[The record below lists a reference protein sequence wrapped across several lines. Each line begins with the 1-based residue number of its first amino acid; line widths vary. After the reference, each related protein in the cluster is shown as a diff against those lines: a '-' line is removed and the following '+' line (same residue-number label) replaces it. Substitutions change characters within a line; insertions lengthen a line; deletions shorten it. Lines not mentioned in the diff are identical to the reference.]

1 MVFTGYYLLFIGF
14 QLYCLRNQSKTQ
26 EFGTPDSFFSQD
38 YDYNAGTE
46 LSKVLHYS
54 FLIIHYSF
62 LIMLDLKKIEA
73 AINHIAAERGL
84 HREDLIEIIESAIRT
99 AYKKDYGNKDDIVNV
114 KLDFESG
121 DITVTLEKTVVDEVT
136 DPNTEISKA
145 DLGEDA
151 DAFDVG
157 DIIEI
162 DVSDVLRDN
171 QQVFGRIASQ
181 AARQV
186 IIQKI
191 GETEKAKVYEIFKDK
206 QGEIVN
212 VRVDMVEN
220 DRVFLEFNGSQILLP
235 RSEQVSRDKYTPG
248 MRLHVFVK
256 KVQDEAHGE
265 AKIILSRKDAG
276 LVAKLFELSTPE
288 LEDGTIEIV
297 KIVREP
303 GFKTKIIVASEF
315 EEVDPAGA
323 LIGPKGIRVKA
334 VVEELSGEKVDVI
347 NYTDNAR
354 ELVAQALNPA
364 RILDVQF
371 DEEGVA
377 VVSVP
382 KSDEVRAIGRSGGN
396 VRLAEQLTGYRIRLV
411 GIEEEGTEGS

>member
-1 MVFTGYYLLFIGF
+1 M
-14 QLYCLRNQSKTQ
+14 
-26 EFGTPDSFFSQD
+26 
-38 YDYNAGTE
+38 
-46 LSKVLHYS
+46 
-54 FLIIHYSF
+54 
-62 LIMLDLKKIEA
+62 
-73 AINHIAAERGL
+73 
-84 HREDLIEIIESAIRT
+84 
-99 AYKKDYGNKDDIVNV
+99 
-114 KLDFESG
+114 
-121 DITVTLEKTVVDEVT
+121 
-136 DPNTEISKA
+136 
-145 DLGEDA
+145 
-151 DAFDVG
+151 
-157 DIIEI
+157 
-162 DVSDVLRDN
+162 
-171 QQVFGRIASQ
+171 
-181 AARQV
+181 
-186 IIQKI
+186 
-191 GETEKAKVYEIFKDK
+191 
-206 QGEIVN
+206 N

-235 RSEQVSRDKYTPG
+235 RSEQVSRDKYTAG

-256 KVQDEAHGE
+256 KVQDEEHGE
-265 AKIILSRKDAG
+265 AKIILSRKDPG

-377 VVSVP
+377 QVTVP

-396 VRLAEQLTGYRIRLV
+396 VRLAEQLTGYRIRLIGV
-411 GIEEEGTEGS
+411 EEEGAEVS

>member
-1 MVFTGYYLLFIGF
+1 
-14 QLYCLRNQSKTQ
+14 
-26 EFGTPDSFFSQD
+26 
-38 YDYNAGTE
+38 
-46 LSKVLHYS
+46 
-54 FLIIHYSF
+54 
-62 LIMLDLKKIEA
+62 MLDLKAIEV
-73 AINHIAAERGL
+73 AINHVSAERGIR
-84 HREDLIEIIESAIRT
+84 REDLVEIIEAAIRT
-99 AYKKDYGNKDDIVNV
+99 AYKKDYGDKDESVNV

-121 DITVTLEKTVVDEVT
+121 DITITVEKEVVDVVENPHT
-136 DPNTEISKA
+136 QIARA

-151 DAFDVG
+151 DAFEIG

-162 DVSDVLRDN
+162 DVSDVLREN
-171 QQVFGRIASQ
+171 AQTFGRIASQ

-191 GETEKAKVYEIFKDK
+191 GDSEKAKVFELFKDK
-206 QGEIVN
+206 QGDIVN

-220 DRVFLEFNGSQILLP
+220 DRVFVEYNGSQVLLP
-235 RSEQVSRDKYTPG
+235 RGEQVSRDKYSPG
-248 MRLHVFVK
+248 MRLYVYVK
-256 KVQDEAHGE
+256 KVEDEG
-265 AKIILSRKDAG
+265 KGDPKVILSRKDPQ

-288 LEDGTIEIV
+288 LEDNTIEIV
-297 KIVREP
+297 RIVREA

-334 VVEELSGEKVDVI
+334 VVEELFGEKVDVI

-371 DEEGVA
+371 DENDVA
-377 VVSVP
+377 VVTVP
-382 KSDEVRAIGRSGGN
+382 KEDEVRAIGRSGGN
-396 VRLAEQLTGYRIRLV
+396 VRLAEQLTGYRIRLIGV
-411 GIEEEGTEGS
+411 EGEATAE

>member
-1 MVFTGYYLLFIGF
+1 MISSLFL
-14 QLYCLRNQSKTQ
+14 LYCLRNQSKTQ
-26 EFGTPDSFFSQD
+26 EFGTPDSFFYPDCPYTVFVPDVCISYFPD
-38 YDYNAGTE
+38 T
-46 LSKVLHYS
+46 
-54 FLIIHYSF
+54 
-62 LIMLDLKKIEA
+62 MLDLKKIEA

-84 HREDLIEIIESAIRT
+84 RREDLVEIIESAIRT
-99 AYKKDYGNKDDIVNV
+99 AYKKDYGTKDDVVNV
-114 KLDFESG
+114 KLDFDSG
-121 DITVTLEKTVVDEVT
+121 EIAVTLEKTVVEEVT
-136 DPNTEISKA
+136 NPNTEISKA
-145 DLGEDA
+145 DLGDDA
-151 DAFDVG
+151 DAFDFG

-191 GETEKAKVYEIFKDK
+191 GESEKAKVYEIFKDK

-220 DRVFLEFNGSQILLP
+220 DRVFVEFNGSQVLLP
-235 RSEQVSRDKYTPG
+235 RGEQVSRDKYTPG
-248 MRLHVFVK
+248 MRLHVYVK
-256 KVQDEAHGE
+256 KVEDEGRGE
-265 AKIILSRKDAG
+265 PKIILSRKDPQ

-354 ELVAQALNPA
+354 EIVAQALNPA

-377 VVSVP
+377 IVSVP
-382 KSDEVRAIGRSGGN
+382 KSEEVRAIGRSGGN

-411 GIEEEGTEGS
+411 GIEEEGGTTAE

>member
-1 MVFTGYYLLFIGF
+1 
-14 QLYCLRNQSKTQ
+14 
-26 EFGTPDSFFSQD
+26 
-38 YDYNAGTE
+38 
-46 LSKVLHYS
+46 
-54 FLIIHYSF
+54 
-62 LIMLDLKKIEA
+62 
-73 AINHIAAERGL
+73 
-84 HREDLIEIIESAIRT
+84 
-99 AYKKDYGNKDDIVNV
+99 
-114 KLDFESG
+114 
-121 DITVTLEKTVVDEVT
+121 
-136 DPNTEISKA
+136 
-145 DLGEDA
+145 
-151 DAFDVG
+151 
-157 DIIEI
+157 
-162 DVSDVLRDN
+162 
-171 QQVFGRIASQ
+171 
-181 AARQV
+181 
-186 IIQKI
+186 
-191 GETEKAKVYEIFKDK
+191 
-206 QGEIVN
+206 
-212 VRVDMVEN
+212 MVEN

-235 RSEQVSRDKYTPG
+235 RSEQVSRDKYTAG

-256 KVQDEAHGE
+256 KVQDDEAQGE

-377 VVSVP
+377 QVTVP

-396 VRLAEQLTGYRIRLV
+396 VRLAEQLTGFRIRLIGV
-411 GIEEEGTEGS
+411 EEEGGAAVE

>member
-1 MVFTGYYLLFIGF
+1 MISPSFL
-14 QLYCLRNQSKTQ
+14 LYCPRNQSKTQ
-26 EFGTPDSFFSQD
+26 EFGIPDSFFYPDSSYTVFVPD
-38 YDYNAGTE
+38 VCIFYFPDT
-46 LSKVLHYS
+46 
-54 FLIIHYSF
+54 
-62 LIMLDLKKIEA
+62 MLDLKKIEA

-84 HREDLIEIIESAIRT
+84 RREDLVEIIESAIRT
-99 AYKKDYGNKDDIVNV
+99 AYKKDYGTKDDIVNV

-121 DITVTLEKTVVDEVT
+121 EIAVTLEKTVVEEVT
-136 DPNTEISKA
+136 NPNTEISKA
-145 DLGEDA
+145 DLGDDA
-151 DAFDVG
+151 DAFDLG

-191 GETEKAKVYEIFKDK
+191 GESEKAKVYEIFKDK

-220 DRVFLEFNGSQILLP
+220 DRVFVEFNGSQVLLP
-235 RSEQVSRDKYTPG
+235 RGEQVSRDKYTPG

-256 KVQDEAHGE
+256 KVEDEGRGE
-265 AKIILSRKDAG
+265 PKIILSRKDAQ

-371 DEEGVA
+371 DAEGVA
-377 VVSVP
+377 QVTVP
-382 KSDEVRAIGRSGGN
+382 KSEEVRAIGRSGGN

-411 GIEEEGTEGS
+411 GIEEEGGPVAA

>member
-1 MVFTGYYLLFIGF
+1 
-14 QLYCLRNQSKTQ
+14 
-26 EFGTPDSFFSQD
+26 
-38 YDYNAGTE
+38 
-46 LSKVLHYS
+46 
-54 FLIIHYSF
+54 
-62 LIMLDLKKIEA
+62 MLDLKKIEA

-84 HREDLIEIIESAIRT
+84 RRDDLVEIIESAIRT
-99 AYKKDYGNKDDIVNV
+99 AYKKDYGTKDDIVNV
-114 KLDFESG
+114 KLDFETG
-121 DITVTLEKTVVDEVT
+121 DIAVTLEKTVVEEVT
-136 DPNTEISKA
+136 NPNTEINKA
-145 DLGEDA
+145 DLGDDA
-151 DAFDVG
+151 DAFDIG

-162 DVSDVLRDN
+162 DVSDILRDN

-191 GETEKAKVYEIFKDK
+191 GESEKAKVYEIFKDK

-220 DRVFLEFNGSQILLP
+220 DRVFVEFNGSQVLLP
-235 RSEQVSRDKYTPG
+235 RGEQVSRDKYTPG

-256 KVQDEAHGE
+256 KVEDDEGRGE
-265 AKIILSRKDAG
+265 PKIILSRKDAQ

-371 DEEGVA
+371 DQEGVA
-377 VVSVP
+377 QVTVP
-382 KSDEVRAIGRSGGN
+382 KSEEVRAIGRSGGN
-396 VRLAEQLTGYRIRLV
+396 VRLAEQLTGYRIRLTGV
-411 GIEEEGTEGS
+411 EEEGGEVAAV

>member
-1 MVFTGYYLLFIGF
+1 MEIFSTFNF
-14 QLYCLRNQSKTQ
+14 
-26 EFGTPDSFFSQD
+26 SF
-38 YDYNAGTE
+38 ART
-46 LSKVLHYS
+46 
-54 FLIIHYSF
+54 
-62 LIMLDLKKIEA
+62 MLDLKKIEA

-151 DAFDVG
+151 DAFDLG

-206 QGEIVN
+206 Q
-212 VRVDMVEN
+212 
-220 DRVFLEFNGSQILLP
+220 
-235 RSEQVSRDKYTPG
+235 
-248 MRLHVFVK
+248 
-256 KVQDEAHGE
+256 
-265 AKIILSRKDAG
+265 
-276 LVAKLFELSTPE
+276 
-288 LEDGTIEIV
+288 
-297 KIVREP
+297 
-303 GFKTKIIVASEF
+303 
-315 EEVDPAGA
+315 
-323 LIGPKGIRVKA
+323 
-334 VVEELSGEKVDVI
+334 
-347 NYTDNAR
+347 
-354 ELVAQALNPA
+354 
-364 RILDVQF
+364 
-371 DEEGVA
+371 
-377 VVSVP
+377 
-382 KSDEVRAIGRSGGN
+382 
-396 VRLAEQLTGYRIRLV
+396 
-411 GIEEEGTEGS
+411 

>member
-1 MVFTGYYLLFIGF
+1 
-14 QLYCLRNQSKTQ
+14 
-26 EFGTPDSFFSQD
+26 
-38 YDYNAGTE
+38 
-46 LSKVLHYS
+46 
-54 FLIIHYSF
+54 
-62 LIMLDLKKIEA
+62 
-73 AINHIAAERGL
+73 
-84 HREDLIEIIESAIRT
+84 
-99 AYKKDYGNKDDIVNV
+99 
-114 KLDFESG
+114 
-121 DITVTLEKTVVDEVT
+121 
-136 DPNTEISKA
+136 
-145 DLGEDA
+145 
-151 DAFDVG
+151 
-157 DIIEI
+157 
-162 DVSDVLRDN
+162 
-171 QQVFGRIASQ
+171 
-181 AARQV
+181 
-186 IIQKI
+186 
-191 GETEKAKVYEIFKDK
+191 
-206 QGEIVN
+206 
-212 VRVDMVEN
+212 MVEN

-235 RSEQVSRDKYTPG
+235 RSEQVSRDKYTAG

-256 KVQDEAHGE
+256 KVQDDEAQGE

-377 VVSVP
+377 QVTVP

-396 VRLAEQLTGYRIRLV
+396 VRLAEQLTGYRIRLIGV
-411 GIEEEGTEGS
+411 EEEGGAAE

>member
-1 MVFTGYYLLFIGF
+1 MISSCFL
-14 QLYCLRNQSKTQ
+14 LYCLRNQSKTQ
-26 EFGTPDSFFSQD
+26 EFGTPDSFFYPD
-38 YDYNAGTE
+38 
-46 LSKVLHYS
+46 
-54 FLIIHYSF
+54 FLYTVFVPDVCISYF
-62 LIMLDLKKIEA
+62 PDTMLDLKKIEA

-84 HREDLIEIIESAIRT
+84 RREDLVEIIESAIRT
-99 AYKKDYGNKDDIVNV
+99 AYKKDYGTKDDIVNV
-114 KLDFESG
+114 KLDFDSG
-121 DITVTLEKTVVDEVT
+121 EIAVTLEKTVVEEVT
-136 DPNTEISKA
+136 NPNTEISKA

-151 DAFDVG
+151 DAFDFG

-191 GETEKAKVYEIFKDK
+191 GESEKAKVYEIFKDK

-220 DRVFLEFNGSQILLP
+220 DRVFVEFNGSQVLLP
-235 RSEQVSRDKYTPG
+235 RGEQVSRDKYTPG

-256 KVQDEAHGE
+256 KVEDEGRGE
-265 AKIILSRKDAG
+265 PKIILSRKDAQ

-371 DEEGVA
+371 DEDGVA

-382 KSDEVRAIGRSGGN
+382 KSEEVRAIGRSGGN

-411 GIEEEGTEGS
+411 GIEEEGAPAAE

>member
-1 MVFTGYYLLFIGF
+1 M
-14 QLYCLRNQSKTQ
+14 
-26 EFGTPDSFFSQD
+26 
-38 YDYNAGTE
+38 
-46 LSKVLHYS
+46 
-54 FLIIHYSF
+54 
-62 LIMLDLKKIEA
+62 
-73 AINHIAAERGL
+73 
-84 HREDLIEIIESAIRT
+84 
-99 AYKKDYGNKDDIVNV
+99 NV

-121 DITVTLEKTVVDEVT
+121 EITITVEKEVVDVVENPHT
-136 DPNTEISKA
+136 QIARSE
-145 DLGEDA
+145 LGEDA
-151 DAFDVG
+151 EAFENG

-162 DVSDVLRDN
+162 DVSDVLREN
-171 QQVFGRIASQ
+171 AQVFGRIASQ

-191 GETEKAKVYEIFKDK
+191 GDSEKAKVFELFRDK
-206 QGEIVN
+206 QGQIVN

-220 DRVFLEFNGSQILLP
+220 DRVFVEFNGSQVLLP
-235 RSEQVSRDKYTPG
+235 RGEQVSRDKYSPG
-248 MRLHVFVK
+248 MRLYVYVK
-256 KVQDEAHGE
+256 KVEDEGRGDP
-265 AKIILSRKDAG
+265 KVILSRKDPQ

-297 KIVREP
+297 RIVREA

-334 VVEELSGEKVDVI
+334 VVEELFGEKVDVI

-371 DEEGVA
+371 DENDVA
-377 VVSVP
+377 VVTVS
-382 KSDEVRAIGRSGGN
+382 KEDEVRAIGRSGGN
-396 VRLAEQLTGYRIRLV
+396 VRLAEQLTGYRIRLIGV
-411 GIEEEGTEGS
+411 EGETTAE

>member
-1 MVFTGYYLLFIGF
+1 LISSCFL
-14 QLYCLRNQSKTQ
+14 LYCLRNQSKTQ
-26 EFGTPDSFFSQD
+26 EFGTPDSFFYPD
-38 YDYNAGTE
+38 
-46 LSKVLHYS
+46 
-54 FLIIHYSF
+54 FLYTVFVPDVCISYF
-62 LIMLDLKKIEA
+62 PDTMLDLKKIEA

-84 HREDLIEIIESAIRT
+84 RREDLVEIIESAIRT
-99 AYKKDYGNKDDIVNV
+99 AYKKDYGTKDDIVNV
-114 KLDFESG
+114 KLDFDSG
-121 DITVTLEKTVVDEVT
+121 EIAVTLEKTVVEEVT
-136 DPNTEISKA
+136 NPNTEISKA

-151 DAFDVG
+151 DAFDFG

-191 GETEKAKVYEIFKDK
+191 GESEKAKVYEIFKDK

-220 DRVFLEFNGSQILLP
+220 DRVFVEFNGSQVLLP
-235 RSEQVSRDKYTPG
+235 RGEQVSRDKYTPG

-256 KVQDEAHGE
+256 KVEDEGRGE
-265 AKIILSRKDAG
+265 PKIILSRKDAQ

-371 DEEGVA
+371 DEDGVA

-382 KSDEVRAIGRSGGN
+382 KSEEVRAIGRSGGN

-411 GIEEEGTEGS
+411 GIEEEGAPAAE

>member
-1 MVFTGYYLLFIGF
+1 MLFSEF
-14 QLYCLRNQSKTQ
+14 PLYCLRNQLKKQ
-26 EFGTPDSFFSQD
+26 EFGTPDSFFYPE
-38 YDYNAGTE
+38 YDYT
-46 LSKVLHYS
+46 LYRTDISSL
-54 FLIIHYSF
+54 FLIHNT
-62 LIMLDLKKIEA
+62 MLDLKKIEA

-121 DITVTLEKTVVDEVT
+121 DIIVTLEKTVVDEVV

-151 DAFDVG
+151 DAFDLG

-171 QQVFGRIASQ
+171 EQVFGRIASQ

-206 QGEIVN
+206 EGEIVN

-235 RSEQVSRDKYTPG
+235 RSEQVSRDKYTAG

-256 KVQDEAHGE
+256 KVQDEEHGE

-377 VVSVP
+377 QVTVP

-396 VRLAEQLTGYRIRLV
+396 VRLAEQLTGYRIRLIGV
-411 GIEEEGTEGS
+411 EEEGGESIA

>member
-1 MVFTGYYLLFIGF
+1 MISSLFL
-14 QLYCLRNQSKTQ
+14 LYCLRNQSKTQ
-26 EFGTPDSFFSQD
+26 EFGTPDSFFYPDCLYTVFVPDVCISYFPD
-38 YDYNAGTE
+38 T
-46 LSKVLHYS
+46 
-54 FLIIHYSF
+54 
-62 LIMLDLKKIEA
+62 MLDLKKIEA

-84 HREDLIEIIESAIRT
+84 RREDLVEIIESAIRT
-99 AYKKDYGNKDDIVNV
+99 AYKKDYGTKDDIVNV
-114 KLDFESG
+114 KLDFDSG
-121 DITVTLEKTVVDEVT
+121 EIAVTLEKTVVEEVT
-136 DPNTEISKA
+136 NPNTEISKA
-145 DLGEDA
+145 DLGDDA
-151 DAFDVG
+151 DAFDFG

-191 GETEKAKVYEIFKDK
+191 GESEKAKVYEIFKDK

-220 DRVFLEFNGSQILLP
+220 DRVFVEFNGSQVLLP
-235 RSEQVSRDKYTPG
+235 RGEQVSRDKYTPG
-248 MRLHVFVK
+248 MRLHVYVK
-256 KVQDEAHGE
+256 KVEDEGRGE
-265 AKIILSRKDAG
+265 PKIILSRKDAQ

-377 VVSVP
+377 IVSVP
-382 KSDEVRAIGRSGGN
+382 KSEEVRAIGRSGGN

-411 GIEEEGTEGS
+411 GIEEESTPL

>member
-1 MVFTGYYLLFIGF
+1 
-14 QLYCLRNQSKTQ
+14 
-26 EFGTPDSFFSQD
+26 
-38 YDYNAGTE
+38 
-46 LSKVLHYS
+46 
-54 FLIIHYSF
+54 
-62 LIMLDLKKIEA
+62 MLDLKKIEA
-73 AINHIAAERGL
+73 AINHIAAERGI
-84 HREDLIEIIESAIRT
+84 HRDDLIEIIESAIRT
-99 AYKKDYGNKDDIVNV
+99 AYKKDYGAKDDVVNV
-114 KLDFESG
+114 TLDFESG
-121 DITVTLEKTVVDEVT
+121 DISVTLEKTVVEEVT
-136 DPNTEISKA
+136 NPNAEISKEELW
-145 DLGEDA
+145 DDA
-151 DAFDVG
+151 DAFDFG

-191 GETEKAKVYEIFKDK
+191 GESEKAKVYDLFKDK

-220 DRVFLEFNGSQILLP
+220 DRVFVEFNGSQVLLP
-235 RSEQVSRDKYTPG
+235 RAEQVSRDKYVPG
-248 MRLHVFVK
+248 MRFHVFVK
-256 KVQDEAHGE
+256 KVEDEGFGDP
-265 AKIILSRKDAG
+265 KIILSRKDPG

-323 LIGPKGIRVKA
+323 LIWPKGIRVKA

-354 ELVAQALNPA
+354 ELVAQSLNPA
-364 RILDVQF
+364 NIIDVQF
-371 DEEGVA
+371 DDQWVA
-377 VVSVP
+377 QVTVP

-396 VRLAEQLTGYRIRLV
+396 VRLAEQLTGYRIRLIGV
-411 GIEEEGTEGS
+411 EEDQA